1 MCLPGNRALLDPV
14 AVAIVFLTLHSKTGG
29 STYAIQTI
37 FWTDLLAKKDAILV
51 VNY

>member
-1 MCLPGNRALLDPV
+1 MCLPGNRALLDP
-14 AVAIVFLTLHSKTGG
+14 VAIVFLTLHSKTGG

-37 FWTDLLAKKDAILV
+37 FWTDLLAKKDAIVV